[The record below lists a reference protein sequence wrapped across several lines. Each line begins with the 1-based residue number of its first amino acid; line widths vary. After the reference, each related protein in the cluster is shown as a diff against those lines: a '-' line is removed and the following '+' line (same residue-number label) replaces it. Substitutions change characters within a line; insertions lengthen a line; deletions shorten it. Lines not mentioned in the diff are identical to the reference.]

1 MKIAIGSDH
10 TGVSH
15 RKNLRQFLESN
26 GFECVELGPAEP
38 EPVDYP
44 DVAFELAE
52 TVASGACE
60 RGILV
65 CGTGIGVGIAA
76 NKVPGILAAVCHDEN
91 TVEMSRRHN
100 HANVLCLGA
109 REKTGQEVIQLSD
122 LWLNTPAEG
131 GRHERRVRRI
141 LELERTVAARQRSRA

>member
-10 TGVSH
+10 TGISH
-15 RKNLRQFLESN
+15 RKELRQFLENN
-26 GFECVELGPAEP
+26 GFECIELGPAEP

-52 TVASGACE
+52 TVATGACE

-76 NKVPGILAAVCHDEN
+76 NKVQGILAAVCHDEN

-100 HANVLCLGA
+100 HANVLSMGA
-109 REKTGQEVIQLSD
+109 RVLSEVEILR
-122 LWLNTPAEG
+122 LVRIWLRTEPER
-131 GRHERRVRRI
+131 GRHERRVNKI
-141 LELERTVAARQRSRA
+141 LAIERENL